1 MQKPN
6 NLKDINSM
14 ADLFEYIQNLEKE
27 IEIQDEVINRQI
39 AEIADLQNLEALY
52 QEALRKKTEALK
64 TPPFKV
70 YDSDGKDVTNLDH
83 FFIGIDTS
91 KVYRLDEAGHAQ
103 SDSTLTFNI
112 EA

>member
-27 IEIQDEVINRQI
+27 IEIQEEVINQQI
-39 AEIADLQNLEALY
+39 VKIADLQNLEALY
-52 QEALRKKTEALK
+52 QEALIKKTEALK
-64 TPPFKV
+64 TPTFKV
-70 YDSDGKDVTNLDH
+70 YDSEGKDVTNFDR

-91 KVYRLDEAGHAQ
+91 KV
-103 SDSTLTFNI
+103 
-112 EA
+112 